1 MNSGLETRRLGFS
14 EQLHCNL
21 FRDLEQIP
29 WPLSFLGLGVG
40 GTGGELEGSPGSL
53 GLAENDMDSVGDYRA
68 VLSHP
73 PRREERKEGKSRGE
87 TE

>member
-1 MNSGLETRRLGFS
+1 MNSGLETRRLRFS

-40 GTGGELEGSPGSL
+40 GLEVSWRDLQGPW
-53 GLAENDMDSVGDYRA
+53 DSEKMTWIRWETT
-68 VLSHP
+68 VLC
-73 PRREERKEGKSRGE
+73 
-87 TE
+87 